1 MGDVLAYV
9 TGRQQLFYRLKCNL
23 SYSWCFTREELDD
36 LSRSP
41 TDEAEKLF
49 HCHDF
54 LTPTHTFLTITTL
67 FTCPVLMYIRVNSRL
82 PIHHR
87 GNSPTP
93 IHLHLFNINHPAQW
107 ETPPKNP
114 APPPPSQPS
123 APTPGRPAP
132 PSTPWAP
139 SQPPATSPRSSSTR
153 LSPQPT
159 PLPPSPRRRRRCCTG
174 KLNTCTHTYQTFSC

>member
-1 MGDVLAYV
+1 MGDVLTYV

-93 IHLHLFNINHPAQW
+93 IHLHLSNIKSSCTMRNPTKKSRSAAALAVLRAHPWKTSSAIYALGTFATAGYFATQLLHVPLSPAH
-107 ETPPKNP
+107 TPPSVPKT
-114 APPPPSQPS
+114 
-123 APTPGRPAP
+123 TPQMLY
-132 PSTPWAP
+132 W
-139 SQPPATSPRSSSTR
+139 
-153 LSPQPT
+153 
-159 PLPPSPRRRRRCCTG
+159 
-174 KLNTCTHTYQTFSC
+174 